1 MILFFLE
8 FIEWFRFVS
17 QFTDFVSFLSLQ
29 ILFRFVVF
37 RFVSFRFSLYRDST
51 MSYGSAASW
60 STVSLTGNKKICH
73 HQSPMLV
80 TTLKCAVTI
89 VNG

>member
-1 MILFFLE
+1 MILFFLD

-17 QFTDFVSFLSLQ
+17 QFTDFVSFRR
-29 ILFRFVVF
+29 I
-37 RFVSFRFSLYRDST
+37 SFRFSLYRDPT